1 MTLSTKTFYISPDI
15 NVKIGSCKKSID
27 NSIMNLEQRKVKTAL
42 NEQKNILAS
51 MNEIGLMLIMS
62 MNEMQNSQSA
72 SGLSAYMEELQEIS
86 QGQSEINM
94 STMQLGQMGMMQQG
108 DMMRQLQNQQKA
120 LQEKL
125 QEILDNLQG
134 QNQGGLSKTS
144 EDMLDVVEDF
154 NQNRVSKETTD
165 KQNKILSRLLDSQKS
180 LKEKDYSEKRKGSIA
195 GEKPYSESLLIQNE
209 LNERNIIYMDAM
221 EDAMEESYSEEYK
234 KMFRKYYRGLLEVE
248 D

>member
-1 MTLSTKTFYISPDI
+1 
-15 NVKIGSCKKSID
+15 
-27 NSIMNLEQRKVKTAL
+27 MNLEQRKVKTAL

-94 STMQLGQMGMMQQG
+94 NTMQLGQMGMMQQG

-180 LKEKDYSEKRKGSIA
+180 LKEKDYSDKRKESIA
-195 GEKPYSESLLIQNE
+195 RDKPYSESFLIQNE

>member
-1 MTLSTKTFYISPDI
+1 MTLSTKTFYVSPDI

-94 STMQLGQMGMMQQG
+94 NTMQLGQMGMMQQG

-180 LKEKDYSEKRKGSIA
+180 LKEKDYSDKRKESIA
-195 GEKPYSESLLIQNE
+195 EEKPYSESFLIQNE